1 MTGAV
6 PGDDLR
12 AGVDALRAGRL
23 VAFPTE
29 TVYGLGADAADPAA
43 VRRIFEAKGRPATHP
58 VIVHISSEGELD
70 VWASAVPEEA
80 RVLAAACWPG
90 PLTLLLPRAPS
101 VSDVVTGGRSTVG
114 LRVPGHPVALALL
127 QAFGRGV
134 AAPSANR
141 FGRVSPTTA
150 AHVRAELGPA
160 VDVVLDGGP
169 CVVGIESTIVDLSGD
184 EPVVRRPGGVPVEE
198 LERLLSR
205 TLEVWAGS
213 TDAASSPAPGSLAS
227 HYAPSALVVV
237 VDDPHEASVGA
248 ARSAEAGRRV
258 ALLAPAVLDD
268 LHPGVIELEP
278 AGPADHFAQVLYG
291 RLREA
296 DRLGVDELWVVPPEA
311 AGLGLAVRDRL
322 RRAATR

>member
-1 MTGAV
+1 MSGIDDGDLGAAV
-6 PGDDLR
+6 
-12 AGVDALRAGRL
+12 AALRAGGL

-29 TVYGLGADAADPAA
+29 TVYGLGADAANPGA
-43 VRRIFEAKGRPATHP
+43 VRRIFEVKGRPPTHP
-58 VIVHISSEGELD
+58 VIVHISSEGELSE
-70 VWASAVPEEA
+70 WAREVPEEA

-90 PLTLLLPRAPS
+90 PLTLLLRRAPS
-101 VSDVVTGGRSTVG
+101 VSDVVTGGRPTIG
-114 LRVPGHPVALALL
+114 LRVPGHPLALALL
-127 QAFGRGV
+127 QAFGGGV

-150 AHVRAELGPA
+150 AHVRAELGAA

-169 CVVGIESTIVDLSGD
+169 CQVGVESTIVDLSAGD
-184 EPVVRRPGGVPVEE
+184 PIVRRPGGVPVEE
-198 LERLLSR
+198 LERLLGR
-205 TLEVWAGS
+205 TVEVWSGTS
-213 TDAASSPAPGSLAS
+213 DAASSLAPGSLAS

-237 VDDPHEASVGA
+237 VDDPSGA
-248 ARSAEAGRRV
+248 AEGAALSAEEGRRV
-258 ALLAPAVLDD
+258 ALLAPSVVDG

-278 AGPADHFAQVLYG
+278 AGTADHFARVLYD

-296 DRLGVDELWVVPPEA
+296 DRLGVDELWVVPPPP